1 MWQQLSGFDKFRLVG
16 GVLVTPPT
24 FLVAI
29 ADAMEREWVGAAIK
43 TFLGFYFVYLVVQ
56 IVSSNRPASPREPQ
70 TRTINPGTPESGAGP
85 AAFTGGTAKLPLAAW
100 LYFGGFAADMIAGF
114 LPYWTG
120 NADEKARSGGFIV
133 AELIVS
139 LVMYGAF
146 ALLVWA
152 TFNRPRPRRG
162 PLIALT
168 VWIGFWV
175 FHVIGDW
182 TLWRPA
188 SGSPAAGLFLDTAAT
203 IFLAVRVVMDW
214 IARSKNRERGPSESI
229 PAPS

>member
-1 MWQQLSGFDKFRLVG
+1 MWRQLSGSEKFWV
-16 GVLVTPPT
+16 VLCG
-24 FLVAI
+24 LVAAI
-29 ADAMEREWVGAAIK
+29 FFAGALLIRSLHVAVLGVSFACLAVSIVER
-43 TFLGFYFVYLVVQ
+43 
-56 IVSSNRPASPREPQ
+56 NRRRGPREP
-70 TRTINPGTPESGAGP
+70 IPPESDSGP
-85 AAFTGGTAKLPLAAW
+85 TAFTDGAAKLPLAAW
-100 LYFGGFAADMIAGF
+100 LYFGGFAVDMIAGF

-214 IARSKNRERGPSESI
+214 IARSKSRERGPSESI